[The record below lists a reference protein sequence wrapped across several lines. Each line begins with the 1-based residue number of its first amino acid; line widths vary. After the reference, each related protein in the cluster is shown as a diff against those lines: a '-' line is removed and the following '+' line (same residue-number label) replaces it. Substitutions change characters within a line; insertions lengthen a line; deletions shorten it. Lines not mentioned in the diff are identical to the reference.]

1 MTAHVPH
8 DANHGLGHGD
18 EMSDEEKMRELLDSL
33 PTGIVLRTV
42 GQVPLD
48 AQGNRPGP
56 YLAVVGQEHGTDSWF
71 WVGSGKTRL
80 EAIGKACENCLA
92 VGRRR

>member
-8 DANHGLGHGD
+8 EGTTGLGHGG
-18 EMSDEEKMRELLDSL
+18 EMSDEKKIRELLDSL

-56 YLAVVGQEHGTDSWF
+56 YLAVGGKNMGPTLGFGLAPGKPVERL
-71 WVGSGKTRL
+71 SG
-80 EAIGKACENCLA
+80 GM
-92 VGRRR
+92 

>member
-1 MTAHVPH
+1 MTAHVAH
-8 DANHGLGHGD
+8 EGTTGLGHGD
-18 EMSDEEKMRELLDSL
+18 EMSDAKKIRELLDSL
-33 PTGIVLRTV
+33 PTDIVLRTV

-80 EAIGKACENCLA
+80 EAIGKASENCLA
-92 VGRRR
+92 GGGRR

>member
-1 MTAHVPH
+1 MSLTMRTTEL
-8 DANHGLGHGD
+8 DHGD
-18 EMSDEEKMRELLDSL
+18 DMSDEKKIRELLDSL

-42 GQVPLD
+42 GQVPSG

-56 YLAVVGQEHGTDSWF
+56 YLAVVGQEHGTEF
-71 WVGSGKTRL
+71 WVGSGQTRL

-92 VGRRR
+92 GSGRR